1 MKKEWNI
8 LSEEGEEPQIE
19 ESAAEPA
26 ASYTQ
31 REPLIS
37 QEVQDVI
44 NLRRFMEGEKEAKPE
59 KSAIDRLME
68 TMIVDY
74 LMDRMEERRK
84 GKKSPSLTPEDIAK
98 AVTNAVTE
106 AIKPLIPQKQEE
118 EMPEW
123 AKEQQKQLQDILQR
137 LTKEEEEEKT
147 KKIIEEAQRPLLE
160 QIKERDHIIEKLQE
174 RLNELSEK
182 YENLGTG
189 SGGGGKDKL
198 DVYLEIDEKL
208 EQALSRKK
216 PKPGTV
222 WLSDEEGP
230 IPVSGE
236 LPAWVVYGPIVADK
250 IMTAVEKRLNN
261 IASRWMELAQSP
273 QPEQPQPKREEL
285 IRLPPKPQ
293 MPEETKEVPKEEA
306 RPAEVEVKTEVEV
319 KQEKEAEKQAEE
331 LSKMPELIKIP
342 EKPKVEETQVYYTRE
357 DLEKK
362 KMPEL
367 WSIAKQLRIPKKGKK
382 AELIDRIL
390 KASEEEKDERETS
403 A

>member
-1 MKKEWNI
+1 M
-8 LSEEGEEPQIE
+8 SEEGEEPQIE
-19 ESAAEPA
+19 ESAEPTI
-26 ASYTQ
+26 SYTP
-31 REPLIS
+31 REPLVS
-37 QEVQDVI
+37 PEVQDVI
-44 NLRRFMEGEKEAKPE
+44 NLRRFMEGEKETKPE

-84 GKKSPSLTPEDIAK
+84 GKRSPSLTPEDIAK
-98 AVTNAVTE
+98 AVTE

-118 EMPEW
+118 MPEW
-123 AKEQQKQLQDILQR
+123 AKDIQKQQKDILQR

-147 KKIIEEAQRPLLE
+147 KKIIEETQRPLLD

-182 YENLGTG
+182 YENLGAG
-189 SGGGGKDKL
+189 SGGGGGSGKDKL

-208 EQALSRKK
+208 KTLGIKK
-216 PKPGTV
+216 EPKPGTV

-261 IASRWMELAQSP
+261 IASRWMELAQPP

-293 MPEETKEVPKEEA
+293 MPEETKEAPKEEVK
-306 RPAEVEVKTEVEV
+306 PAEEFKTEVEV
-319 KQEKEAEKQAEE
+319 KRAHQD
-331 LSKMPELIKIP
+331 S
-342 EKPKVEETQVYYTRE
+342 
-357 DLEKK
+357 
-362 KMPEL
+362 
-367 WSIAKQLRIPKKGKK
+367 
-382 AELIDRIL
+382 
-390 KASEEEKDERETS
+390 
-403 A
+403 